1 MNDSYY
7 FLLLKHNVVKRQL
20 TRNFDVGWFCCQNCL
35 LNIMWAGGV
44 YFLAN
49 CALNNRKSFLL
60 EGKGYWL
67 SVTFYWS
74 GKSYLRHMSTRG
86 LKVGGGGGGVKIWR
100 SEVGRHLWMAPY
112 HIWYLINFQILPAKV
127 EFTGYL
133 LFFFVSRVT
142 MTDWFLVKRCYCM
155 SNLNNLLGII
165 IEMTS

>member
-86 LKVGGGGGGVKIWR
+86 LGGLGLKFEDFRWDVIYGW
-100 SEVGRHLWMAPY
+100 P
-112 HIWYLINFQILPAKV
+112 LIIFDTWSTSKFSQQKLN
-127 EFTGYL
+127 L
-133 LFFFVSRVT
+133 LVIYCFFFVSRVT